1 MGLGYQ
7 VRLTFEVL
15 DLLDLLIQML
25 PCPGLHFLQ
34 LRAELLVLGA
44 QRPMLKKKLLVQPR
58 SSGEAMLRK
67 RQN

>member
-1 MGLGYQ
+1 MGLGYR

-25 PCPGLHFLQ
+25 SCPGLHSLQ

-58 SSGEAMLRK
+58 SGGVAMLRK
-67 RQN
+67 RKD